1 MPMDYLCESC
11 GLVFSVGFYAIR
23 SRYPARTLLV
33 CRSCGTVH
41 ELQQPLNTKNSTRLM
56 AQSCPL
62 LLNKQPDLPV
72 FAQRLSWTEC
82 SLPEG
87 FTEKPLQGDEGWRRH
102 FQELTCSHCHQ
113 TGTLTERWEHDDK
126 SCPACHEDR
135 LVETAGWIT

>member
-1 MPMDYLCESC
+1 MPMDYFCESC
-11 GLVFSVGFYAIR
+11 GLVFSVGLYATR

-62 LLNKQPDLPV
+62 VLEEKPDLPV
-72 FAQRLSWTEC
+72 FTRRLSWNEC

-87 FTEKPLQGDEGWRRH
+87 FSEKPLHDDEGWIC
-102 FQELTCSHCHQ
+102 QELTCSHCHQ
-113 TGTLTERWEHDDK
+113 TGTLTERWERDDK
-126 SCPACHEDR
+126 KCPACHEER
-135 LVETAGWIT
+135 LATTGGWIT